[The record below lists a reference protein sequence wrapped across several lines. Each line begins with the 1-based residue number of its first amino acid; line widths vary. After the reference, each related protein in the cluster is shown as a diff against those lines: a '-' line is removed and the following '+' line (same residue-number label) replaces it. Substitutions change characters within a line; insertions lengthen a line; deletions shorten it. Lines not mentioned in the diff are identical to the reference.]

1 MKGYPNIL
9 GKYFKQENERLWL
22 LSQQHSQNHSNPGSA
37 SSWFCKL
44 LVHNE
49 MEHLGR
55 HIPRGT
61 LHSETRL
68 REGKLK

>member
-1 MKGYPNIL
+1 MSVVT
-9 GKYFKQENERLWL
+9 
-22 LSQQHSQNHSNPGSA
+22 LSATFSEPSLK
-37 SSWFCKL
+37 SWFCKL

-61 LHSETRL
+61 LHSETWL